1 MYLDN
6 VHRDLLLGGLYKLGI
21 VKTST
26 PMVSSEKE
34 ASFIEEKIDLFSQ
47 FIEELFLWNGK
58 TNLIGRANIRDVII
72 RHILDSLSVYYLLKN
87 KKASILDIGAGAG
100 FPSVPLAVVDNTLS
114 ICAVEKRHKRAS
126 FLKNVAVLLRLGNFS
141 VIEGD
146 VKDIKGSYDIV
157 LARGVGELLLL
168 YELTK
173 KILKEKAMIIAFKGK
188 ITEIEKEVSRLKRK
202 NSNKGMNLNIQH
214 VKVPYLDEEERNI
227 VIIETK

>member
-1 MYLDN
+1 M
-6 VHRDLLLGGLYKLGI
+6 
-21 VKTST
+21 
-26 PMVSSEKE
+26 
-34 ASFIEEKIDLFSQ
+34 
-47 FIEELFLWNGK
+47 
-58 TNLIGRANIRDVII
+58 
-72 RHILDSLSVYYLLKN
+72 KN

-100 FPSVPLAVVDNTLS
+100 FPSVPLVVVDNTLS

-126 FLKNVAVLLRLGNFS
+126 FLKNVAVLLGLGNFS

-173 KILKEKAMIIAFKGK
+173 KILKGKAMIIAFKGK
-188 ITEIEKEVSRLKRK
+188 ITEIEKEVSRLKGK

>member
-1 MYLDN
+1 M
-6 VHRDLLLGGLYKLGI
+6 
-21 VKTST
+21 
-26 PMVSSEKE
+26 
-34 ASFIEEKIDLFSQ
+34 
-47 FIEELFLWNGK
+47 
-58 TNLIGRANIRDVII
+58 
-72 RHILDSLSVYYLLKN
+72 
-87 KKASILDIGAGAG
+87 
-100 FPSVPLAVVDNTLS
+100 
-114 ICAVEKRHKRAS
+114 
-126 FLKNVAVLLRLGNFS
+126 AVLLRLDNFS